1 VKLLDRYL
9 GRAVV
14 AGTLVAL
21 CILISVDTFIDFID
35 EMDDVG
41 ENGYTVWDAIYK
53 TLLTLPQGAYEF
65 FPTAALLGGLLG
77 LGNLAAH
84 NELIVLRAAGV
95 SVARIV
101 GSVLKTGTLMMVVA
115 VIIGE
120 TVAPISQQRA
130 EAMRD
135 WAQMPL
141 TSLQT
146 DDGLWAK
153 DGYRIINIKRI
164 LPGLRLNDVRVYV
177 VDDAQRLI
185 KVTFASA
192 ATYKNGRWLL
202 RAVSHS
208 RISHARVTTKR
219 RSSESWSR
227 LLDPELFR
235 VITVKPEH
243 MSAWRLAQ
251 YIHYLQ
257 ANHLASELYEL
268 AFWTRFTTPL
278 SSLVML
284 LLALPFVF
292 GPMRTGGAGQRLF
305 VGMLIGLAYH
315 LFSRAFNHLA
325 LVYGLS
331 PLLGAALPLCVFF
344 VVGAV
349 TVMRA
354 R

>member
-1 VKLLDRYL
+1 MKLFDRYL
-9 GRAVV
+9 GRAIV
-14 AGTLVAL
+14 AGTLAAL
-21 CILISVDTFIDFID
+21 CILVSVDTFIDFID
-35 EMDDVG
+35 EMNDVG
-41 ENGYTVWDAIYK
+41 ENGYSTWDAVYK
-53 TLLTLPQGAYEF
+53 TLLTLPQGGYEF

-84 NELIVLRAAGV
+84 NELIVLRASGV

-101 GSVLKTGTLMMVVA
+101 GSVLKTGTLMMAIA
-115 VIIGE
+115 VIVGE

-130 EAMRD
+130 EAMRH

-141 TSLQT
+141 ASLQT
-146 DDGLWAK
+146 GDGLWAR

-164 LPGLRLNDVRVYV
+164 LPGLRLSDIRVYV
-177 VDDAQRLI
+177 VNDAQRLI
-185 KVTFASA
+185 KVTFASTA
-192 ATYKNGRWLL
+192 AYKNGRWLL

-208 RISHARVTTKR
+208 RISHTRVVTKR
-219 RSSESWSR
+219 HSLESWSR
-227 LLDPELFR
+227 LLDPQLFR
-235 VITVKPEH
+235 VIAVEPEH

-257 ANHLASELYEL
+257 TNDLASELYEL

-284 LLALPFVF
+284 MLALPFVF

-315 LFSRAFNHLA
+315 LFNRAFNHLA
-325 LVYGLS
+325 LVYGLP
-331 PLLGAALPLCVFF
+331 PLLGAALPVCIFF
-344 VVGAV
+344 VVGIV
-349 TVMRA
+349 MVMRA